1 MSGSAGIM
9 KESPMSQRILVTG
22 STGKTGG
29 ELLKL
34 LVHKGLAVRAATRN
48 PSALP
53 SRLPSSAEVVEF
65 DFERPETFAPALEG
79 IGRMFLIA
87 RPGDNHA
94 DEVAAPLIDTARK
107 ANIDFIVN
115 VTAVGV
121 EQDETF
127 MLRKLERC
135 IEASGIPCAH
145 LRPNWFMQ
153 NFNSGSMLA
162 DIRRTAALHLPADDA
177 RISFIDVRDI
187 AAAAFAVLT
196 QSHHAGKAYTLTGNE
211 ALNHFQV
218 VEKISRVAGKTI
230 SYVPISEATA
240 RSGLAASG
248 VPAELIDRWA
258 EFYRKIRIGFC
269 SPVSRDVN
277 LLLGRPPISF
287 DQYASDHAVA
297 WQ

>member
-1 MSGSAGIM
+1 MA
-9 KESPMSQRILVTG
+9 KRTLVTG

-34 LVHKGLAVRAATRN
+34 LVRNGLAVRAATRN
-48 PSALP
+48 PSAFP
-53 SRLPSSAEVVEF
+53 SRLPGAAEVVEF
-65 DFERPETFAPALEG
+65 DFERPETFAPALKG
-79 IGRMFLIA
+79 VGCLFLIA

-94 DEVAAPLIDTARK
+94 DKVVAPLIDAARG

-115 VTAVGV
+115 VTAIGV

-127 MLRKLERC
+127 MLRKLERY
-135 IEASGIPCAH
+135 IEASEIPCAH

-153 NFNSGSMLA
+153 NFNSGPMLA
-162 DIRRTAALHLPADDA
+162 DIRKTAALHLPADDA

-211 ALNHFQV
+211 ALSHFEV

-230 SYVPISEATA
+230 SYMPISEAAA
-240 RSGLAASG
+240 RSGLAAGG
-248 VPAELIDRWA
+248 VPAELIDRWT

-269 SPVSRDVN
+269 SSISQDVEM
-277 LLLGRPPISF
+277 LLGRPPISF
-287 DQYASDHAVA
+287 DQYAGDHAAA
-297 WQ
+297 WR